1 MEKLIF
7 HFKGIENM
15 KKANSW
21 YIKDYEKKLAIAEGF
36 RMKVFIGYFNGK
48 KHFSIG
54 RGSIYFSQRAPRGEV
69 WSYE

>member
-1 MEKLIF
+1 
-7 HFKGIENM
+7 M
-15 KKANSW
+15 KKGDTR
-21 YIKDYEKKLAIAEGF
+21 YIKDYEKKLAIGERF
-36 RMKVFIGYFNGK
+36 RRKIFIGYFKGK